1 MPEPKFNPKN
11 LSYDSSLPPFLAR
24 LHGQHSSAQR
34 EGGPDPTLAARRRP
48 GVKKRSASEEAEDAP
63 LVVDERGNVVSAGFL
78 DGGDGDEVAVV
89 GVGDGKEGEGP
100 EGLAGSGKKSEQK
113 LEGEGKQEKV
123 AGIGGAAKK
132 RKVGR
137 VVVNDDADDDDDKH
151 HNNDNASGREK
162 SVDKKKPTATG
173 NKTTST
179 HKTSTTTTTATA
191 TTNTAAKPKQKAKKI
206 KLSFGDDEE
215 AG

>member
-11 LSYDSSLPPFLAR
+11 LSYDSTLPPFLAR

-34 EGGPDPTLAARRRP
+34 DGGPDPTLAARRRP

-63 LVVDERGNVVSAGFL
+63 VVVDEHGNVVSAGLL
-78 DGGDGDEVAVV
+78 DGEGGDTDREA
-89 GVGDGKEGEGP
+89 GEAEAGGP
-100 EGLAGSGKKSEQK
+100 AGLAGSSKEIEQK
-113 LEGEGKQEKV
+113 QEGGKQEKV

-137 VVVNDDADDDDDKH
+137 VVVNEDADENELDD
-151 HNNDNASGREK
+151 NNSTG
-162 SVDKKKPTATG
+162 KKKPAAVGKAMGSADDVRSNGTNT
-173 NKTTST
+173 KTTSAP
-179 HKTSTTTTTATA
+179 TTTTAA
-191 TTNTAAKPKQKAKKI
+191 TTTHASAKPKKKAKKI

>member
-63 LVVDERGNVVSAGFL
+63 LVVDERGNVVSSVGFL
-78 DGGDGDEVAVV
+78 DGEDGDEGAVV
-89 GVGDGKEGEGP
+89 GVGKGEREEGDGTEGLTGP
-100 EGLAGSGKKSEQK
+100 EKKSEQK
-113 LEGEGKQEKV
+113 LEGNGKQEKV

-137 VVVNDDADDDDDKH
+137 VVVNDDVEENELDD
-151 HNNDNASGREK
+151 NDSTGRREK
-162 SVDKKKPTATG
+162 SVDKKKPGATRS
-173 NKTTST
+173 KTTST
-179 HKTSTTTTTATA
+179 PTTTATT
-191 TTNTAAKPKQKAKKI
+191 TTNTAAKPKKKAKKI